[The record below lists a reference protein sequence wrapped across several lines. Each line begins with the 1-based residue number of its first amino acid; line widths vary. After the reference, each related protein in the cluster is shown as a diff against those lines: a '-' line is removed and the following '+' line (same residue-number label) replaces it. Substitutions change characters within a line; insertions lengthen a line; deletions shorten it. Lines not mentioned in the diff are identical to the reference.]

1 MHIDLDLRCYLVDF
15 LLEAQ
20 EWVVFL
26 PLLHQLHHTCDGTVD
41 KALHPRLHSH
51 RNACDLLVDVSAL
64 ETLVSITESA
74 LLYGFLVPAITAAS
88 YVMSHH
94 AFVAFNLIN
103 KNKTLMLF
111 SFKTFLA
118 EHVMW
123 VGRAVRALKRKRV
136 LLDLTTTNEV
146 LLTPRQVQYLH
157 VLVNEVHE
165 HILRIGVL

>member
-1 MHIDLDLRCYLVDF
+1 
-15 LLEAQ
+15 
-20 EWVVFL
+20 
-26 PLLHQLHHTCDGTVD
+26 
-41 KALHPRLHSH
+41 
-51 RNACDLLVDVSAL
+51 
-64 ETLVSITESA
+64 VSITESA